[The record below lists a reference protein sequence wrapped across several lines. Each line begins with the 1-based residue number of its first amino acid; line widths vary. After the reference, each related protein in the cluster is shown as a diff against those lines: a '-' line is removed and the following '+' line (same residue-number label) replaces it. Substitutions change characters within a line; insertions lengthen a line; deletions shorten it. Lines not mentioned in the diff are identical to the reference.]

1 MSQETNEDIN
11 TQSALTNAL
20 ERNRELLER
29 IYDSTEKT
37 RRYLFWI
44 KVLNI
49 IKVIVVFL
57 SLISVLVYM
66 APLLKKVLDLYTKG
80 I

>member
-1 MSQETNEDIN
+1 MSQETNEDLN
-11 TQSALTNAL
+11 TQSALQSAL
-20 ERNRELLER
+20 ERNREILER

-49 IKVIVVFL
+49 IKLIVVVL
-57 SLISVLVYM
+57 SFVSILVYM

>member
-1 MSQETNEDIN
+1 MSQETNEDLN
-11 TQSALTNAL
+11 TQSALQSVL
-20 ERNRELLER
+20 ERNREILER

-49 IKVIVVFL
+49 IKLIVVVL
-57 SLISVLVYM
+57 SFVSILVYM

>member
-1 MSQETNEDIN
+1 MSQETNEDLN
-11 TQSALTNAL
+11 TQSALQSAL
-20 ERNRELLER
+20 ERNREILER

-49 IKVIVVFL
+49 IKLIVVVL
-57 SLISVLVYM
+57 SFVSVLVYM

>member
-1 MSQETNEDIN
+1 MSQETNEDLDSKSELK
-11 TQSALTNAL
+11 SALQ
-20 ERNRELLER
+20 RNRELLER

-49 IKVIVVFL
+49 IKLIVVVL
-57 SLISVLVYM
+57 SFVSVLVYM
-66 APLLKKVLDLYTKG
+66 APLLKKVLDLYTTG
-80 I
+80 V